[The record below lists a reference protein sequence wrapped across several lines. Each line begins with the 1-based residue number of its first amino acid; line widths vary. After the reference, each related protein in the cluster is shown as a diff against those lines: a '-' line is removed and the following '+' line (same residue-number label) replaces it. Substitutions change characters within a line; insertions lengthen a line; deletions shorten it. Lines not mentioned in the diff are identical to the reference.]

1 MDVIRLDILPDPLI
15 KCPNKKVYSPSEDS
29 FLLIDYFKENIDEIS
44 FDGIDLKNIDNILDM
59 GTGTGI
65 IAIYLQ
71 LLKSKNPSFKPRII
85 ASDLM
90 EEAIQCAK
98 NNEDLNSINE
108 KITFLHSD
116 LFKSFPNNLKSS
128 INIIIFNPPYLP
140 SSELMKSVESKWN
153 IDYSWDGG
161 KKGFETSLRFLEDA
175 KMFLNLE
182 EDHYIYLISSSRTD
196 SVEFEKSI
204 QNLDYNCEI
213 VKKKHYF
220 FEDIVLN
227 RLTYVRS

>member
-1 MDVIRLDILPDPLI
+1 MDVIRLENLPDPLI
-15 KCPNKKVYSPSEDS
+15 KCPNKEVYSPSEDS
-29 FLLIDYFKENIDEIS
+29 FLLIDYFKKNIDEIS
-44 FDGIDLKNIDNILDM
+44 FDGINLRNIENILDM

-71 LLKSKNPSFKPRII
+71 LLKSINPSFKSRII
-85 ASDLM
+85 ASDIM
-90 EEAIQCAK
+90 EESIKCAK
-98 NNEDLNSINE
+98 INE
-108 KITFLHSD
+108 ELNNINEEITFVHSD
-116 LFKSFPNNLKSS
+116 LFKSFPKNLKSS

-140 SSELMKSVESKWN
+140 SSKLMKSVESKWN
-153 IDYSWDGG
+153 VDYSWDGG
-161 KKGFETSLRFLEDA
+161 EKGFETSLRFLEDA

-182 EDHYIYLISSSRTD
+182 EDHYIYIINSSRTD

-227 RLTYVRS
+227 RLTHVKY